1 MSATAATASY
11 SNDPATSKAKK
22 LKEPKTAKEP
32 KAAKEEEKEVCPI
45 CAEVYT
51 AVLRR
56 KVVCKFCHGGA
67 CTKCIE
73 HYLLG
78 RAEDAHC
85 IHCRVNYS
93 DTVLKDICTKT
104 YLQQTYYKHRQAVLV
119 SRERANLPR
128 LQDAALEERRRRETA
143 EQVNAIRG
151 EIVELMRERVQASNA
166 YYATLMSRDRIMK
179 RYTNLLLANASGG
192 EIEEEKEKLEAA
204 NHELPRLAKREVELK
219 ETIAAKHR
227 EIQELQRDGWR
238 RRWRGA
244 NGAAGAAADG
254 DGAAGDGD
262 GKEEKEAQ
270 ERRKFVRRCM
280 KPNCQGYLSTAWKCG
295 LCEHYSC
302 GKCFTVRGEA
312 HDTPHECKAE
322 DIATAEMIQQGSKPC
337 PNCGVFTER
346 TMGCYMMWCV
356 SCHVPWDWNTCRVV
370 TKGTIHNPHYYEWM
384 KRTGGAAPR
393 NPADVPCGGFPNAY
407 ELRPVHRVA
416 SPSRAH
422 LFFEFHRLCME
433 LQDESER
440 TFRSHLD
447 QNGLRETH
455 VKFLL
460 NDFDE
465 KEWGRRLAL
474 AEKNRKRDAEV
485 QEVYA
490 AFRMVAVELLN
501 RIQHYRDETVDT
513 FTLLRMAAADAYL
526 ERWAVEVSEL
536 IAMVNGGMGDIGRS
550 YSCAV
555 PFIRVEETRF
565 SAVPNAGGGYGG
577 YGGRYGPGEENVRY
591 RLVTAR
597 PEKKK
602 GAVSVATA
610 VTASVTDEEEA
621 NEAKDA

>member
-1 MSATAATASY
+1 
-11 SNDPATSKAKK
+11 
-22 LKEPKTAKEP
+22 
-32 KAAKEEEKEVCPI
+32 
-45 CAEVYT
+45 VYT

-56 KVVCKFCHGGA
+56 KVVCKFCQGGA

-119 SRERANLPR
+119 SRERSQLPG
-128 LQDAALEERRRRETA
+128 LQEVALDEKQRRETA
-143 EQVNAIRG
+143 VVVDGIRE
-151 EIVELMRERVQASNA
+151 EIEGLMRERVQASNA
-166 YYATLMSRDRIMK
+166 LYALTVTRSEVLTRYNALTL
-179 RYTNLLLANASGG
+179 AGASGG
-192 EIEEEKEKLEAA
+192 EINGMLQRLHALDK
-204 NHELPRLAKREVELK
+204 ELPHLAVREVHIKDAIAKKRK
-219 ETIAAKHR
+219 EMD
-227 EIQELQRDGWR
+227 EVQRAGR
-238 RRWRGA
+238 RRAQR
-244 NGAAGAAADG
+244 AAGAGAAE
-254 DGAAGDGD
+254 DGAAGDGADGAGED
-262 GKEEKEAQ
+262 GKEEAKGQGSQ

-295 LCEHYSC
+295 LCEEYSC
-302 GKCFTVRGEA
+302 GKCFTVRGPA

-447 QNGLRETH
+447 QNGLRDTH

-474 AEKNRKRDAEV
+474 AEKKRKRDAEI

-501 RIQHYRDETVDT
+501 RIQHYRDESVDS
-513 FTLLRMAAADAYL
+513 FTLLGLSAADSYL
-526 ERWAVEVSEL
+526 EHWGVEVSEL
-536 IAMVNGGMGDIGRS
+536 LAMVNEGMAEIGRS
-550 YSCAV
+550 YGCAV
-555 PFIRVEETRF
+555 PYVRVEETR
-565 SAVPNAGGGYGG
+565 SLSVPDDRGRGYGRG
-577 YGGRYGPGEENVRY
+577 YGHGETNVRY
-591 RLVTAR
+591 RLVTAK
-597 PEKKK
+597 PEATGIKAK
-602 GAVSVATA
+602 GQKAE
-610 VTASVTDEEEA
+610 DETQE
-621 NEAKDA
+621 DA